1 LLTATLLAAALL
13 LPLAL
18 LAFAFLFI
26 AIPALLRRLAVQER
40 QVYLVRSDSVVFPFG
55 TFPYVY

>member
-1 LLTATLLAAALL
+1 LAAALL

-26 AIPALLRRLAVQER
+26 AISVLLRRLAVQER
-40 QVYLVRSDSVVFPFG
+40 QVCLVRSGCVVFRDLP
-55 TFPYVY
+55 